1 MSALTVNTDA
11 YSRLKVPGA
20 NAARL
25 VDEWIDSCAS
35 SQDEFES
42 KALLIEVD
50 KIRRYLQLAHKDVR
64 HSGARS
70 KRDTDSRPSSAERD
84 YRDFLMMAIG
94 TIDAIEGISNR
105 RCDGEGSSPDSKT
118 SRFAAEVRKALVE
131 MVDAVDGF
139 EGPTLTTNE
148 RDWLDE
154 YARQLRERFPD
165 LIEDI
170 FVYTWDEY
178 EHDPEFRMLVLIRSE
193 ERATEREV
201 STLGHTIDMSGF
213 FVAPLIHVINTK
225 EWAYRK
231 RIGDPTYRMVERE
244 GVSIV

>member
-11 YSRLKVPGA
+11 YSRLKAPGA

-25 VDEWIDSCAS
+25 VDEWADSCAS

-42 KALLIEVD
+42 KALLVEVD

-105 RCDGEGSSPDSKT
+105 RCDGEGSSLDSRT
-118 SRFAAEVRKALVE
+118 SRFAAEVRKALLE

-148 RDWLDE
+148 RGWLEE
-154 YARQLRERFPD
+154 YVQQLPERFPGQIGD
-165 LIEDI
+165 VIVCSPD
-170 FVYTWDEY
+170 
-178 EHDPEFRMLVLIRSE
+178 HDPELRTLVLVRDGE
-193 ERATEREV
+193 WETERKI
-201 STLGHTIDMSGF
+201 TKLGHTIDMSGF
-213 FVAPLIHVINTK
+213 YIGPLIMVLTVA
-225 EWAYRK
+225 EWDKRK
-231 RIGDPTYRMVERE
+231 LAGAQIFFAEGDRE
-244 GVSIV
+244 GVSVL

>member
-25 VDEWIDSCAS
+25 VDEWADSCAS

-42 KALLIEVD
+42 KALLIAVD

-105 RCDGEGSSPDSKT
+105 RCDGEGSSLDSRT
-118 SRFAAEVRKALVE
+118 SRFAAEVRKALLE

-139 EGPTLTTNE
+139 EGPTLTANE
-148 RDWLDE
+148 RGWLEE
-154 YARQLRERFPD
+154 YVRQLQERFPG
-165 LIEDI
+165 LVEDVI
-170 FVYTWDEY
+170 VCSPD
-178 EHDPEFRMLVLIRSE
+178 HDPELRILVLIRE
-193 ERATEREV
+193 GDREAEKKV
-201 STLGHTIDMSGF
+201 SALGHTIDMSGF
-213 FVAPLIHVINTK
+213 FVAPLIRVLTVT
-225 EWAYRK
+225 EWEKRK
-231 RIGDPTYRMVERE
+231 LAGAQIFFNAAERE
-244 GVSIV
+244 GVSVL

>member
-25 VDEWIDSCAS
+25 VDEWADSCAS

-42 KALLIEVD
+42 KALLVEVD

-105 RCDGEGSSPDSKT
+105 RCDGEGSSLDSRT
-118 SRFAAEVRKALVE
+118 SRFAAEVRKALLE

-148 RDWLDE
+148 RGWLEE
-154 YARQLRERFPD
+154 YVRQLPERFPGRIGD
-165 LIEDI
+165 VIVCSPD
-170 FVYTWDEY
+170 
-178 EHDPEFRMLVLIRSE
+178 HDPELRILVLIRE
-193 ERATEREV
+193 GDREAEKKV
-201 STLGHTIDMSGF
+201 SALGHTIDMSGF
-213 FVAPLIHVINTK
+213 FIGPLIRVLTVA
-225 EWAYRK
+225 EWEKRK
-231 RIGDPTYRMVERE
+231 LAGAQIFFNAAERE
-244 GVSIV
+244 GVSVL